1 MILIVIKQNVTK
13 NLEPV
18 SSKISND
25 RPLVNQITKDSNL
38 YSNAKYLDLNRNF
51 NTFPLVQAHEVK
63 NPKNVIKGHLN
74 VNSLQNKFTAIEELI
89 KRKIDIGLMSFPNQQ
104 VKIHGYKQC
113 EGIEF

>member
-51 NTFPLVQAHEVK
+51 NTFQLVQAHEVK

-74 VNSLQNKFTAIEELI
+74 VNSLQNKFPAIEELI
-89 KRKIDIGLMSFPNQQ
+89 KRKIDIGLISETN
-104 VKIHGYKQC
+104 VIS
-113 EGIEF
+113 ESTS